1 MTGKYETVSAK
12 KEDIKAIWAITIWL
26 TTAITD
32 LFTTILRKK
41 ISKIFC
47 HYLFSLIA
55 LQKEIMDRRAGLSS
69 LAMQLQ
75 TTLAQLSRF

>member
-12 KEDIKAIWAITIWL
+12 KEDIKAIWVMTIRL

-32 LFTTILRKK
+32 IFTTILREK

-47 HYLFSLIA
+47 HYLL
-55 LQKEIMDRRAGLSS
+55 LL
-69 LAMQLQ
+69 
-75 TTLAQLSRF
+75 